1 LAGPKEYLDSF
12 ALLSRDTTEEQRRS
26 LWRQGIATL
35 ARAAIA
41 QQPVPLEGINP
52 DLLLKAV
59 GTALNAGLVDELDW
73 LSPPAAA
80 AAIYELAAAIPE
92 SPQRRELGRRVVA
105 RLNEGDART
114 FVALATS
121 LAAESRRLLTGP
133 TMRARVA
140 LALELPAGKGVSA
153 DALALALISRPD
165 LRREWLVDPS
175 SGSLPSRRIAARL
188 LERAAR
194 ESARRAQLGDTGSLR
209 TFEEPSVAG
218 AWNRLLADRESL
230 VWRHVAV
237 ARGLLARAMPDMAEE
252 IDRHLGTDLTPTEW
266 RRAAV
271 SLVAGIGT
279 EPDKALA
286 SCLKLLEDRSLRRDM
301 GLAGAMVFGLGPAA
315 EAEPEAAETLL
326 DEVVRVGGLEASEAL
341 VELRREFA
349 DVPFGDRAAEYARTW
364 LQGLLEK
371 RRIDDDGRVALCEAL
386 IQELSSLSERARPTL
401 RDSLDLALDA
411 FVEKSARQAHTEA
424 RLVFQAALEVVAGLE
439 QGQEDDAEGRR
450 NTFRAL
456 RELDVAVLV
465 NATLYDLL
473 AVGARGKGDGDA
485 TSSLDVLFERFTNWM
500 LRREHKPIESSA
512 SIRHLTLRLTR
523 MRTLLHLVDSDGSY
537 GEDITGQRRERRK
550 RTAALLLRRASE
562 DVPSPL
568 RRVVCAAL
576 ARSCDALVRDGLHEL
591 SDVFVAVADNVS
603 AEHDLHTLAE
613 ASMMPDFQ
621 PLMTAYAGLVHVV
634 QESKRSGRQVRAA
647 LDAVEQL
654 AQSLPWTSSL
664 RVSALRSG
672 LLDLGRDLEVIASAR
687 SLQEL
692 TEAAEGS
699 IMERAGATVSALTQ
713 ITMGARWRTEES
725 RARDLPASSEG
736 LYMLERAI
744 RRELQEST
752 EMFEEVVSMV
762 SGTLRQELPPAI
774 AEAVAVV
781 LERIRTYPAVGPP
794 ARYDSFVPPPPKEA
808 PLPPW
813 MPPHRTMGG
822 FYVVRALGRGGVA
835 SVFVV
840 KRVEEKQVE
849 TAENFALKVPDYNAE
864 VARTLSEEEFLTL
877 FRDEAGALL
886 ALPFHRNL
894 ARFVT
899 FDAGARPKPILVME
913 LVEGPMLERVIDRG
927 DLDMHKAF
935 ALLDGVGAGLANMH
949 RVGIGHLD
957 IKPANVILRE
967 SGKVKG
973 GGKSTLPTPVLVDFG
988 LAGRHLR
995 PGCATGPYGAPE
1007 IWGLFENEIPH
1018 PSPLAADTYAYA
1030 CLCYEVLTGDVLFE
1044 APDELATINS
1054 HLGHDGDPPRLQALR
1069 RTRGLDVL
1077 CDQIANALRRHP
1089 SDRITVEELREGIA
1103 ELGPGLYN
1111 RPWPLRPAD

>member
-1 LAGPKEYLDSF
+1 MAGPKDYLDSF

-52 DLLLKAV
+52 DLLLRAV

-92 SPQRRELGRRVVA
+92 SRERRELGRRVLA
-105 RLNEGDART
+105 RLNEGDAGT

-121 LAAESRRLLTGP
+121 LAAESRRLLTGS

-165 LRREWLVDPS
+165 LRREWLIDPS
-175 SGSLPSRRIAARL
+175 SGSLPSRHIAARL
-188 LERAAR
+188 LQRAAG
-194 ESARRAQLGDTGSLR
+194 ESARRAQQGDTGSLR
-209 TFEEPSVAG
+209 IFQEPSVAG
-218 AWNRLLADRESL
+218 AWKRLLVDRESL

-237 ARGLLARAMPDMAEE
+237 ARGLLAHALPDMAEE
-252 IDRHLGTDLTPTEW
+252 IDRHLAADLTPTEW

-271 SLVAGIGT
+271 SLVAGIAT
-279 EPDKALA
+279 EPDRTLA
-286 SCLKLLEDRSLRRDM
+286 RCLRLLEDQSLRRDP
-301 GLAGAMVFGLGPAA
+301 GLAGAMIFGMCPAA
-315 EAEPEAAETLL
+315 EAEPEAAEILL

-349 DVPFGDRAAEYARTW
+349 DTPFGDRAARYARAW
-364 LQGLLEK
+364 LEGLLNGG
-371 RRIDDDGRVALCEAL
+371 RIDDDGRVALCEAL
-386 IQELSSLSERARPTL
+386 IQELQPLSARARPTL
-401 RDSLDLALDA
+401 RDSLDLAVDA
-411 FVEKSARQAHTEA
+411 FVEKSARQAHIEA
-424 RLVFQAALEVVAGLE
+424 RLVFHAALEMVAELE
-439 QGQEDDAEGRR
+439 QGNEDDPEGRR

-456 RELDVAVLV
+456 RELDVAVLET
-465 NATLYDLL
+465 ATLYDLL
-473 AVGARGKGDGDA
+473 AVGGKGKDA
-485 TSSLDVLFERFTNWM
+485 GEATVSLDDLFERFTNWM
-500 LRREHKPIESSA
+500 LRREQKPIESSS
-512 SIRHLTLRLTR
+512 SIRHLTLRLKR

-537 GEDITGQRRERRK
+537 GEDVTGQRRERRK
-550 RTAALLLRRASE
+550 NTAALLLRRARD

-576 ARSCDALVRDGLHEL
+576 ARSCDALVRDDLYEL
-591 SDVFVAVADNVS
+591 SDVFVAVSDNVA
-603 AEHDLHTLAE
+603 AEHDLNTLAE

-621 PLMTAYAGLVHVV
+621 PLLAAYAELVRVAR
-634 QESKRSGRQVRAA
+634 ESKRSGRQVRAA
-647 LDAVEQL
+647 LDALERL
-654 AQSLPWTSSL
+654 AQSLPWTSTL
-664 RVSALRSG
+664 RVSALRNG

-687 SLQEL
+687 SLHDL

-699 IMERAGATVSALTQ
+699 IMERTGDTVSALAQ
-713 ITMGARWRTEES
+713 ITLGARWRVEES

-736 LYMLERAI
+736 LHMLERAL
-744 RRELQEST
+744 RREVQEST

-762 SGTLRQELPPAI
+762 AGTMRQELPPAI
-774 AEAVAVV
+774 AETLILV
-781 LERIRTYPAVGPP
+781 LDRVRTYPADGPP
-794 ARYDSFVPPPPKEA
+794 VRYDSFVPPPPKEA

-813 MPPHRTMGG
+813 MPPHRTLGG
-822 FYVVRALGRGGVA
+822 FYVLRALGHGGVA

-840 KRVEEKQVE
+840 KRVEEKQLE
-849 TAENFALKVPDYNAE
+849 HAENFALKVPDYNAE
-864 VARTLSEEEFLTL
+864 VARTLSEEQFLTL

-886 ALPFHRNL
+886 ALPSHQNL

-913 LVEGPMLERVIDRG
+913 LVEGPSLERVIDRG
-927 DLDMHKAF
+927 DMDMRSAF
-935 ALLDGVGAGLANMH
+935 AVLDGVGAGLSRMH
-949 RVGIGHLD
+949 GAGIGHLD

-967 SGKVKG
+967 PAMARAAS
-973 GGKSTLPTPVLVDFG
+973 KSPPATPVLVDFG

-1007 IWGLFENEIPH
+1007 IWGLFEDEIRNPA
-1018 PSPLAADTYAYA
+1018 PMAADTYAYA
-1030 CLCYEVLTGDVLFE
+1030 CLCYEVLTGGILFE
-1044 APDELATINS
+1044 AADELATIS
-1054 HLGHDGDPPRLQALR
+1054 GHLSHDGDPPRLQALSGS
-1069 RTRGLDVL
+1069 RGLDAL
-1077 CDQIANALRRHP
+1077 RDLLGNALRKHP
-1089 SDRITVEELREGIA
+1089 AERIGVDELREGIA
-1103 ELGPGLYN
+1103 ELSTGF
-1111 RPWPLRPAD
+1111 RDHPWPLRSA